1 MAKLSDNN
9 KFKELDKK
17 QNSGKAAKS
26 IVHKISTAKNLLIS
40 AKVNLNQYELFKK
53 INASKGVSNN
63 SIINL
68 LITSYNEKNKKYL
81 AED

>member
-26 IVHKISTAKNLLIS
+26 IVHKISINKNLLIS
-40 AKVNLNQYELFKK
+40 AKVNPNQYEIFKK
-53 INASKGVSNN
+53 INANKGVSNN

-68 LITSYNEKNKKYL
+68 LITSYNEKNQKYL
-81 AED
+81 DED

>member
-17 QNSGKAAKS
+17 QNSGKTAKS
-26 IVHKISTAKNLLIS
+26 IVHKISTTKNLMIS
-40 AKVNLNQYELFKK
+40 AKVNPNQYEIFKK

-68 LITSYNEKNKKYL
+68 LITSYNEKNQKYL
-81 AED
+81 DED